1 VGAVSRAWIP
11 AEVLPHRPP
20 LLLLS
25 RIVAWDAD
33 SLDGEVDVDDANPF
47 AEPGR
52 GVPRW
57 VALEFMA
64 QAVGALDGIRLREA
78 DRSVPPGYLLGTR
91 RLGQLDGY
99 FPLGAKLSIHV
110 KEILSDANGLGIFAC
125 SLDDGERSLACQ
137 LTVYRPPASGDES
150 RV

>member
-1 VGAVSRAWIP
+1 M
-11 AEVLPHRPP
+11 EVLPHRPP

-33 SLDGEVDVDDANPF
+33 SLDGEVDVDDTNPF

-57 VALEFMA
+57 AALEFMA

-78 DRSVPPGYLLGTR
+78 DRGVPPGYLLGTR

-99 FPLGAKLSIHV
+99 FPLGARLSIHV
-110 KEILSDANGLGIFAC
+110 KEILSDTNGLGIFAC

-137 LTVYRPPASGDES
+137 LTVYRPPASGDEP